1 MTGTI
6 IITGASAGI
15 GKATAQKF
23 LDGGWTVGLL
33 ARRAEPLQELA
44 ARYDKAVALTAD
56 VTDVGSVDAAFAEFI
71 AKAGRL
77 DAIFNNAGR
86 GSPAQTIDE
95 IDPDVWKAVVDVN
108 MTGMFLCARAA
119 FRQMRHQA
127 PQGGR
132 IINNGSISASAPRW
146 GSVPYTATKHGVS
159 GLTKTISLDGRPFNI
174 ACGQID
180 IGNALTEMTA
190 RMSGG
195 VPQADGQLK
204 PEPTMDVQHVADAV
218 WHMAGLPLSANVQ
231 SITIMATTMPYI
243 GRG

>member
-1 MTGTI
+1 VTGTI

-15 GKATAQKF
+15 GKATAERF
-23 LDGGWTVGLL
+23 LNAGWTVGLV

-44 ARYDKAVALTAD
+44 SKHKNAIPLATD
-56 VTDVGSVDAAFAEFI
+56 VTDVASVDAAFAAFV
-71 AKAGRL
+71 KKTGRV

-86 GSPAQTIDE
+86 GAPAQTIDE
-95 IDPDVWKAVVDVN
+95 IDPEVWKAVVDVN
-108 MTGMFLCARAA
+108 LTGMFLCARAA
-119 FRQMRHQA
+119 FRHMRHQK

-132 IINNGSISASAPRW
+132 IINNGSISAVMPRW

-159 GLTKTISLDGRPFNI
+159 GLTKTISLDGRPFSI

-195 VPQADGQLK
+195 VPQADGSLK
-204 PEPTMDVQHVADAV
+204 TEPTMNVAHVADAV
-218 WHMAGLPLSANVQ
+218 WHMASLPLDANIQ
-231 SITIMATTMPYI
+231 SMTIMATTMPYV